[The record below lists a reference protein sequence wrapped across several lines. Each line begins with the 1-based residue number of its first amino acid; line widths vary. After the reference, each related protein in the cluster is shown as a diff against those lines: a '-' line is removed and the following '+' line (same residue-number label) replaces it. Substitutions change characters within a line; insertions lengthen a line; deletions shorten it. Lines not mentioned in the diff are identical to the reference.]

1 MINWKNVVLLGGLVA
16 WFGAAFAGGDP
27 PKAGDAAPAFSLPDQ
42 AGKVRSNAEFR
53 GKWLVL
59 YFYPKDDT
67 PGCTEQACAFRDDM
81 HRLASLGAEIVGVSV
96 DDTLSHAAFAKKYS
110 LPFPLL
116 ADDKGEVA
124 ARYGSIRDLALIKFA
139 QRNTFLID
147 PQGRIAKVYLG
158 ANTSK
163 NSQEII
169 DDLSKLTG
177 PSAASR

>member
-1 MINWKNVVLLGGLVA
+1 MINWRRVLLLGGLAA
-16 WFGAAFAGGDP
+16 WVGTALAASNQ
-27 PKAGDAAPAFSLPDQ
+27 PKVGDAAPAFSLADQ
-42 AGKVRSNAEFR
+42 GGKVRSIAEFR

-67 PGCTEQACAFRDDM
+67 PGCTEQACTFRDDM
-81 HRLASLGAEIVGVSV
+81 HKLAALGAEVVGVSV

-147 PQGRIAKVYLG
+147 PQGKIAKVYLG
-158 ANTSK
+158 VSTSK
-163 NSQEII
+163 NSQQII
-169 DDLSKLTG
+169 DDLLKLTG
-177 PSAASR
+177 TPAASR

>member
-1 MINWKNVVLLGGLVA
+1 MIKWLSIVLIGGLVS
-16 WFGAAFAGGDP
+16 WHGTAFAEGNLPRVGDI
-27 PKAGDAAPAFSLPDQ
+27 APVFSLPDQ
-42 AGKVRSNAEFR
+42 NGLIRNTKEFR

-67 PGCTEQACAFRDDM
+67 PGCTEQACTFRDDM
-81 HRLASLGAEIVGVSV
+81 DKLTALGAKIVGVSV

-116 ADDKGEVA
+116 ADDKGEIA

-147 PQGRIAKVYLG
+147 PQGKIAKVYLG
-158 ANTSK
+158 VSTSK

-169 DDLSKLTG
+169 DDLQKLTG
-177 PSAASR
+177 TPAAAR